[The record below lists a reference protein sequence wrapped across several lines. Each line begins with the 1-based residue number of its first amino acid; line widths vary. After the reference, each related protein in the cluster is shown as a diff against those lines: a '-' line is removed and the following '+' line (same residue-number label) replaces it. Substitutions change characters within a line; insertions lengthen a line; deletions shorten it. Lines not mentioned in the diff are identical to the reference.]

1 MVIYWLYNITG
12 DKFLLEL
19 GDLVHQQTL
28 DWTNV
33 FLEGTQLM
41 TQHSLHTV
49 NLAQGFKEPVIYYQR
64 DYDR

>member
-28 DWTNV
+28 DWTM
-33 FLEGTQLM
+33 FLEGTGDD
-41 TQHSLHTV
+41 T
-49 NLAQGFKEPVIYYQR
+49 AQPAYCKHAQALRTCYLLSA
-64 DYDR
+64 